1 MHKIFQEKLFRKT
14 PPCKKHTGQYFSGNF
29 MQKFFFK
36 IMLSGKNISKRKQNN
51 IPQKESYEIYHNKKH

>member
-1 MHKIFQEKLFRKT
+1 
-14 PPCKKHTGQYFSGNF
+14 